1 MPEIKEINTPTKA
14 ELTRERILQAA
25 ERAFARRGLRG
36 TRVREIADEAG
47 VNGATL
53 YTYYPDKRRLYEA
66 ILERGMRPVLDL
78 MDEFAAGPGGVEAGE
93 RLLDAV
99 MRHLAQHPQLPRLIY
114 LETISEGS
122 QLSHIARRWLHPLLE
137 QILGAL
143 KGGDHGARWEESLYP
158 LVATAFI
165 QLTFGHFA
173 LAPLMAEIFHRDP
186 LAPEWI
192 EQQTNFIR
200 KLIHQMFSP
209 DWETNA

>member
-1 MPEIKEINTPTKA
+1 M
-14 ELTRERILQAA
+14 
-25 ERAFARRGLRG
+25 
-36 TRVREIADEAG
+36 AG

-66 ILERGMRPVLDL
+66 VLERGMRPVLDL
-78 MDEFAAGPGGVEAGE
+78 MAEFAAGPGGAEAGE

-99 MRHLAQHPQLPRLIY
+99 MRHFAQHPQLPRLIY

-122 QLSHIARRWLHPLLE
+122 HLSHIARRWLRPLLE
-137 QILGAL
+137 QVLGAL
-143 KGGDHGARWEESLYP
+143 QGGERGTRREESLYP
-158 LVATAFI
+158 LVATAFM

-173 LAPLMAEIFHRDP
+173 LAPLMAEVFDRDP

-192 EQQTNFIR
+192 QQQTDFIL

-209 DWETNA
+209 DWEANA